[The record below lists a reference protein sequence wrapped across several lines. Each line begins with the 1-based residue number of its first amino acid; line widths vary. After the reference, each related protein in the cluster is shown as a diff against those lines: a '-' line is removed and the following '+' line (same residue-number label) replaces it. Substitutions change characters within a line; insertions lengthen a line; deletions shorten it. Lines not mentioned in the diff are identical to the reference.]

1 MKTQFFKPLSLLLAT
16 VISLGIASPRL
27 TSGQSCCGVAPGQA
41 VDTLVTGYQSPD
53 SYFVVQVISPTTAIP
68 LGSYSGW
75 CAEEFVDIPLFG
87 NTGQNPASYNGKIYM
102 SCDPNINTYLANE
115 PAALN
120 GNWQAVNW
128 ILNHKT
134 GYSWSDVQAAIWYFV
149 GSGQSPKPTP
159 YPVTA
164 PYPPGAPYPFVPP
177 SYTSTDQGLVDALV
191 VQATANSPSWT
202 PQCGVDK
209 IAAILLFDTP
219 TADLQLLFIEVT
231 CPCPTPPP
239 LSLTCQGGS
248 GQVGQPFT
256 SQLGVSGGTAP
267 FTYTISAGS
276 LPSGLTLN
284 PSTGLI
290 YGTPTAAG
298 SFSFTAQVTDSSTPV
313 QTAFST
319 CSGGCTPAACT
330 TTWDF
335 SNPSGCLGVSQTYI
349 AGGLTITAYGY
360 DGSGHPV
367 KLYGKTGGG
376 DENGLGLCGQKD
388 NEITVNHYV
397 VLDLIDL
404 INKNAQ
410 NAQMWIGSAQKG
422 ELYDIA
428 GSSDGSHWTPLLTGQ
443 NLDYTLFAIPGYPA
457 YRYISVTANGSKN
470 CYANVL
476 LGAVSVDCV
485 GACTITI
492 APPPPPP
499 HNCTYTIGYYKNH
512 PSAITPL
519 PVYLGTLGGAKT
531 LVVDTQ
537 QKGVDVLSQN
547 VYCSPSDGITKL
559 YAQLLAAKLNI
570 ANGADGSAIASVIA
584 AADAFLAIH
593 NCNDWSS
600 LKPSDACLVLVWQC
614 ALDSYNNGNIGPG
627 HCGDSTCNTG
637 GQNGG
642 DDGSDNGGKNCQ
654 GSNDNGQNN
663 NGGKNCQGGNSNQ
676 GNNGWN
682 GGNGYNGGANCQSG
696 NGGQGNDH
704 SGNQGN
710 NQNGGNGNNNCNNN
724 GGHH

>member
-1 MKTQFFKPLSLLLAT
+1 MKIQVFKPLSLLLAT
-16 VISLGIASPRL
+16 IISLGIASPRL
-27 TSGQSCCGVAPGQA
+27 ISGQSCCGVAPGQA
-41 VDTLVTGYQSPD
+41 VDTLITGFQSPD
-53 SYFVVQVISPTTAIP
+53 SFFVVDVINPTTAIP
-68 LGSYSGW
+68 LGSYPGW
-75 CAEEFVDIPLFG
+75 CAEEFVDLPLLG
-87 NTGQNPASYNGKIYM
+87 NTGQTPASYNGKIYM

-128 ILNHKT
+128 ILNHKA
-134 GYSWSDVQAAIWYFV
+134 GYSWSDVQAAIWNFV
-149 GSGQSPKPTP
+149 GSGQPPAPTP
-159 YPVTA
+159 YPVTT
-164 PYPPGAPYPFVPP
+164 PYPTGAPYPFVPP
-177 SYTSTDQGLVDALV
+177 SLNGDQTQVDTLVA
-191 VQATANSPSWT
+191 QAKANAPSWT

-209 IAAILLFDTP
+209 IAAILLFDTSTTP
-219 TADLQLLFIEVT
+219 DLQLVFIEVT
-231 CPCPTPPP
+231 CPCPTPPK

-248 GQVGQPFT
+248 GQVNLPFT
-256 SQLGVSGGTAP
+256 PSHLVVSGGTAP

-276 LPSGLTLN
+276 LPPGLTLDAN
-284 PSTGLI
+284 TGI
-290 YGTPTAAG
+290 ISGTPLTPGA
-298 SFSFTAQVTDSSTPV
+298 FSFTATV
-313 QTAFST
+313 QDATGATANST
-319 CSGGCTPAACT
+319 CSSGCNSAPCT

-349 AGGLTITAYGY
+349 AGGMTITAYGY
-360 DGSGHPV
+360 DGSGHSV

-397 VLDLIDL
+397 VLDLADL
-404 INKNAQ
+404 IAKGAQ
-410 NAQMWIGSAQKG
+410 NPQMWIGSVQSG
-422 ELYDIA
+422 EFYDIA
-428 GSSDGSHWTPLLTGQ
+428 GSPDGTTWTPLLTKGS
-443 NLDYTLFAIPGYPA
+443 LDYTPFPMPGYPN
-457 YRYISVTANGSKN
+457 YRYLSVTANGSKN

-512 PSAITPL
+512 PSAIAPL
-519 PVYLGTLGGAKT
+519 PVYLGTQGGAKT

-537 QKGVDVLSQN
+537 QKGVDVLSQK

-570 ANGADGSAIASVIA
+570 ANGADGSAVASVIA
-584 AADAFLAIH
+584 AADAFLATH

-600 LKPSDACLVLVWQC
+600 LLAPDQFKVLLWQC

-627 HCGDSTCNTG
+627 HCGDSTCG
-637 GQNGG
+637 NGG
-642 DDGSDNGGKNCQ
+642 KSGDDDGSDNGGNNCHSGNNTGGDDNNSGNNCQ
-654 GSNDNGQNN
+654 G
-663 NGGKNCQGGNSNQ
+663 
-676 GNNGWN
+676 
-682 GGNGYNGGANCQSG
+682 G

-704 SGNQGN
+704 SDDHG
-710 NQNGGNGNNNCNNN
+710 QNGGNCNNN
-724 GGHH
+724 RGHH

>member
-53 SYFVVQVISPTTAIP
+53 SYFVVQVVSPTTAIP
-68 LGSYSGW
+68 LGSYPGW
-75 CAEEFVDIPLFG
+75 CAEEFVDIPLLG
-87 NTGQNPASYNGKIYM
+87 NTGQTPAPYNGKIYM

-128 ILNHKT
+128 ILNHKA

-149 GSGQSPKPTP
+149 GSGQPPQPTP
-159 YPVTA
+159 YPVLA
-164 PYPPGAPYPFVPP
+164 PYPSGAPYPFIPP
-177 SYTSTDQGLVDALV
+177 SYSGDQTLVDTLV
-191 VQATANSPSWT
+191 AQAKANAPSWT
-202 PQCGVDK
+202 PQCGGDK
-209 IAAILLFDTP
+209 IAAILLFDTSSQ
-219 TADLQLLFIEVT
+219 DMQLVFIEVT
-231 CPCPTPPP
+231 CPCPTPNP

-256 SQLGVSGGTAP
+256 SQLVVSGGTLP
-267 FTYTISAGS
+267 YTYTISAGS
-276 LPSGLTLN
+276 LPPGLTLDAN
-284 PSTGLI
+284 TGI
-290 YGTPTAAG
+290 ISGTPLTPGA
-298 SFSFTAQVTDSSTPV
+298 FSFTATVTDKNGN
-313 QTAFST
+313 TATST
-319 CSGGCTPAACT
+319 CSSGCTPAPCT

-349 AGGLTITAYGY
+349 AGGMTITAYGY
-360 DGSGHPV
+360 DGSGNPV
-367 KLYGKTGGG
+367 RLYGKTGGG

-397 VLDLIDL
+397 VLDLSDL
-404 INKNAQ
+404 ISKNAQ
-410 NAQMWIGSAQKG
+410 NAQMWIGSVQPG
-422 ELYDIA
+422 ELYDIF
-428 GSSDGSHWTPLLTGQ
+428 GSTDSGKTWTPLLTKQ
-443 NLDYTLFAIPGYPA
+443 SLDYTPFPIPGYPN
-457 YRYISVTANGSKN
+457 YPLISVTANGSQN
-470 CYANVL
+470 ACANVL

-519 PVYLGTLGGAKT
+519 PVYLGTPNGAKT
-531 LVVDTQ
+531 LVVNSQ
-537 QKGVDVLSQN
+537 QDGVTVLCQKLCGGPAN
-547 VYCSPSDGITKL
+547 GITKL

-570 ANGADGSAIASVIA
+570 ANGADDRAIASVIT
-584 AADAFLAIH
+584 AADIFLAAH
-593 NCNDWSS
+593 DCTDWSS
-600 LKPSDACLVLVWQC
+600 LSSPYPALVLVWQC

-627 HCGDSTCNTG
+627 HCGDSTCSNG
-637 GQNGG
+637 GNNGG
-642 DDGSDNGGKNCQ
+642 DDGSDNCGKNCQ
-654 GSNDNGQNN
+654 GSSGDDHND
-663 NGGKNCQGGNSNQ
+663 
-676 GNNGWN
+676 
-682 GGNGYNGGANCQSG
+682 

-704 SGNQGN
+704 SGDQGDHH
-710 NQNGGNGNNNCNNN
+710 NGGNGNNNCNNN